1 MKVYELM
8 NALSTC
14 SAGAEVIAEKLM
26 TESEFLALEDCGN
39 GRDVGGT
46 VSDSSGGENIND
58 KVYLYLD

>member
-14 SAGAEVIAEKLM
+14 SAGADVVVSRIM
-26 TESEFLALEDCGN
+26 TESEFLALEDCGD
-39 GRDVGGT
+39 GGKEVGGA
-46 VSDSSGGENIND
+46 VNVIDIND